1 MISFY
6 NSEIFFLLLIG
17 FFIIIFFFNHAMELL
32 KITMLLKTLQSLW
45 AYKKIINVIIN
56 YKYFCPNDPVWFL
69 LRGWQIWVTDAQR
82 V

>member
-6 NSEIFFLLLIG
+6 NSEIF
-17 FFIIIFFFNHAMELL
+17 IIIIHWFFYYNYFFNHAMELL

-69 LRGWQIWVTDAQR
+69 LRGW
-82 V
+82 